1 MEQGEKCGDNLRQ
14 VIVTVR
20 TESPGL
26 GSFSRTE
33 REDMMDLVKE
43 EMSLGGMVGCHG
55 CCWGE
60 MSLREMM
67 PGMCMCQV

>member
-1 MEQGEKCGDNLRQ
+1 MEQGEKYGDRLRQ

-33 REDMMDLVKE
+33 REDLMDLVKE

-55 CCWGE
+55 CWGE
-60 MSLREMM
+60 MSLGEMM
-67 PGMCMCQV
+67 PGMRMCQV